1 MGVSERQL
9 TANRENAKNST
20 GPKTKN
26 GQAVASLNAS
36 RHGLFS
42 SRILLEDE
50 DPTEFQELLANLE
63 TTLRPVGAVELGL
76 VERIAV
82 TVWRQRRLVRA
93 ETATLHLARQPQKI
107 ARGVSSELGLGFGS
121 EFKEDDLAPYDAEQS
136 DWCEKTLEEIE
147 ALEELDFEIEF
158 KTLPKAAPLLFAQ
171 LKSDAEDDSDD
182 IAAYLKDY
190 DNGLS
195 GYASDIARWCREE
208 LRKAEK
214 RPHILALADQLRAK
228 RLVLPPETLA
238 LFTRYQTTL
247 DNQLYKALRAF
258 RDTQEWRLKTL
269 DVAGEQDKT
278 S

>member
-20 GPKTKN
+20 GPKSKN
-26 GQAVASLNAS
+26 GQAVACQNATQ
-36 RHGLFS
+36 HGLFS
-42 SRILLEDE
+42 SQLLLEGE
-50 DPTEFQELLANLE
+50 DPAEFQELLADLQA
-63 TTLRPVGAVELGL
+63 TLRPVGAVELGL

-107 ARGVSSELGLGFGS
+107 ASGVSSELGLGFGA
-121 EFKEDDLAPYDAEQS
+121 ELKEDDLAPYDADEA
-136 DWCEKTLEEIE
+136 DWCEKVLEEIE

-158 KTLPKAAPLLFAQ
+158 KTLPKAVPLLFAQ
-171 LKSDAEDDSDD
+171 LKSDAEDDGD
-182 IAAYLKDY
+182 IEAYLKDY
-190 DNGLS
+190 DKGLS

-214 RPHILALADQLRAK
+214 RPHILTLADQLRAK
-228 RLVLPPETLA
+228 RLVLPPDALA

-258 RDTQEWRLKTL
+258 RETQEWRLKTL

>member
-20 GPKTKN
+20 GAKSKN
-26 GQAVASLNAS
+26 GQAVTCQNATQ
-36 RHGLFS
+36 HGLFS
-42 SRILLEDE
+42 SRLLLEGE
-50 DPTEFQELLANLE
+50 DPAEFQRLLADLQA
-63 TTLRPVGAVELGL
+63 TLRPVGAVELGL

-82 TVWRQRRLVRA
+82 TMWRQRRLVRA

-107 ARGVSSELGLGFGS
+107 AGGISSELALGFGS
-121 EFKEDDLAPYDAEQS
+121 ELKEDDLAPYDAEQAE
-136 DWCEKTLEEIE
+136 WCEKVLEEIE

-158 KTLPKAAPLLFAQ
+158 NRLAKAVPLLFAQ
-171 LKSDAEDDSDD
+171 LKSDAEDDGED

-190 DNGLS
+190 DKGLR
-195 GYASDIARWCREE
+195 GYAMYIARWCREE
-208 LRKAEK
+208 LRRAEK
-214 RPHILALADQLRAK
+214 RPHVLALADQLRAK
-228 RLVLPPETLA
+228 RLVLPPDTLA

-258 RDTQEWRLKTL
+258 RETQEWRLKTL

>member
-9 TANRENAKNST
+9 TANRENAKYST
-20 GPKTKN
+20 GPKSKN
-26 GQAVASLNAS
+26 GQAVACQNATQ
-36 RHGLFS
+36 HGLFS
-42 SRILLEDE
+42 SRLLLEDE
-50 DPTEFQELLANLE
+50 DPAEFQELLGELQL
-63 TTLRPVGAVELGL
+63 TLRPVGAVELGL

-107 ARGVSSELGLGFGS
+107 ASGVSSELGLGFGA
-121 EFKEDDLAPYDAEQS
+121 ELKEDDLAPYDADEA
-136 DWCEKTLEEIE
+136 DWCEKVLEEIE

-158 KTLPKAAPLLFAQ
+158 KTLPKAVPLLFAQ
-171 LKSDAEDDSDD
+171 LKSDAEDDGD
-182 IAAYLKDY
+182 IEAYLKDY
-190 DNGLS
+190 DKGLS

-214 RPHILALADQLRAK
+214 RPHVLALADQLRAK
-228 RLVLPPETLA
+228 RLVLPPEALE

-258 RDTQEWRLKTL
+258 RETQEWRLKTL

>member
-20 GPKTKN
+20 GPKSKN
-26 GQAVASLNAS
+26 GQAVACQNATQ
-36 RHGLFS
+36 HGLFS
-42 SRILLEDE
+42 SQLLLEGE
-50 DPTEFQELLANLE
+50 DPAEFQELLADLQA
-63 TTLRPVGAVELGL
+63 TLRPVGAVELGL

-107 ARGVSSELGLGFGS
+107 ASGVSSELGLGFGA
-121 EFKEDDLAPYDAEQS
+121 ELKEDDLAPYDADEA
-136 DWCEKTLEEIE
+136 DWCEKVLEEIE

-158 KTLPKAAPLLFAQ
+158 KTLPKAVPLLFAQ
-171 LKSDAEDDSDD
+171 LKSDAEDDGD
-182 IAAYLKDY
+182 IEAYLKDY
-190 DNGLS
+190 DKGLS

-214 RPHILALADQLRAK
+214 RPHVLALADQLRAK
-228 RLVLPPETLA
+228 RLVLPPEALE

>member
-1 MGVSERQL
+1 MDVSERQL
-9 TANRENAKNST
+9 TANRENAKYST
-20 GPKTKN
+20 GPKSKN
-26 GQAVASLNAS
+26 GQAVACQNAT

-42 SRILLEDE
+42 SRLLLEGE
-50 DPTEFQELLANLE
+50 DPAEFQELLGELQL
-63 TTLRPVGAVELGL
+63 TLRPVGAVELGL

-82 TVWRQRRLVRA
+82 TMWRQRRLVCA
-93 ETATLHLARQPQKI
+93 ETATLQLSRQLKKI
-107 ARGVSSELGLGFGS
+107 ASGVSSELGLCFS
-121 EFKEDDLAPYDAEQS
+121 AELKEDDLTPFDTEQAE
-136 DWCEKTLEEIE
+136 WCEKVLEEIE

-158 KTLPKAAPLLFAQ
+158 KTLPKAVPLLFAQ
-171 LKSDAEDDSDD
+171 LKSDAEADGENIES
-182 IAAYLKDY
+182 YLKDY

-195 GYASDIARWCREE
+195 GYARDIARWCREE

-228 RLVLPPETLA
+228 RLVLPPDALA

-258 RDTQEWRLKTL
+258 RETQEWRLKTL

>member
-42 SRILLEDE
+42 SRLLLEDE
-50 DPTEFQELLANLE
+50 DPAEFHELLADLRA
-63 TTLRPVGAVELGL
+63 TLRPVGAVELGL
-76 VERIAV
+76 IERIAV
-82 TVWRQRRLVRA
+82 TMWRQRRLMRA
-93 ETATLHLARQPQKI
+93 ETATLHLSRQPKKI
-107 ARGVSSELGLGFGS
+107 ASGVSSELALDFGS
-121 EFKEDDLAPYDAEQS
+121 ELKEDDLAPYDAEQAE
-136 DWCEKTLEEIE
+136 WCEKVLEEIE

-158 KTLPKAAPLLFAQ
+158 NRLAKAVPLLFAQ
-171 LKSDAEDDSDD
+171 LKSDAEDDGED

-190 DNGLS
+190 DKGLR
-195 GYASDIARWCREE
+195 GYAMYIARWCREE
-208 LRKAEK
+208 LRRAEK
-214 RPHILALADQLRAK
+214 RPHVSALADQLRAK
-228 RLVLPPETLA
+228 RLVLPPDTLA

-258 RDTQEWRLKTL
+258 RETQEWRLKTL

>member
-9 TANRENAKNST
+9 TANGENAKNST
-20 GPKTKN
+20 GPKSKN
-26 GQAVASLNAS
+26 GQAVACRNAT

-42 SRILLEDE
+42 SRLLLEDE
-50 DPTEFQELLANLE
+50 DPAEFQELLADLQA
-63 TTLRPVGAVELGL
+63 TLRPVGAVELGL

-107 ARGVSSELGLGFGS
+107 ASGVSSELGLGFGA
-121 EFKEDDLAPYDAEQS
+121 ELKEDDLAPYDADEA
-136 DWCEKTLEEIE
+136 DWCEKVLEEIE

-158 KTLPKAAPLLFAQ
+158 KTLPKAVPLLFAQ
-171 LKSDAEDDSDD
+171 LKSDAEDDGD
-182 IAAYLKDY
+182 IEAYLKDY
-190 DNGLS
+190 DKGLS

-214 RPHILALADQLRAK
+214 RPHVLALADQLRAK
-228 RLVLPPETLA
+228 RLVLPPEALE

-258 RDTQEWRLKTL
+258 RETQEWRLKTL

>member
-20 GPKTKN
+20 GPKSKN
-26 GQAVASLNAS
+26 GQAVACQNATQ
-36 RHGLFS
+36 HGLFS
-42 SRILLEDE
+42 SQLLLEGE
-50 DPTEFQELLANLE
+50 DPAEFQELLADLQA
-63 TTLRPVGAVELGL
+63 TLRPVGAVELGL

-107 ARGVSSELGLGFGS
+107 ASGVSSELGLGFGA
-121 EFKEDDLAPYDAEQS
+121 ELKEDDLAPYDADEA
-136 DWCEKTLEEIE
+136 DWCEKVLEEIE

-158 KTLPKAAPLLFAQ
+158 KTLPKAVPLLFAQ
-171 LKSDAEDDSDD
+171 LKSDAEDDGD
-182 IAAYLKDY
+182 IEAYLKDY
-190 DNGLS
+190 DKGLS

-214 RPHILALADQLRAK
+214 RPHVLALADQLRAK
-228 RLVLPPETLA
+228 RLVLPPEALE

-258 RDTQEWRLKTL
+258 RETQEWRLKTL

>member
-42 SRILLEDE
+42 SRLLLEDE
-50 DPTEFQELLANLE
+50 DPAEFHELLADLRA
-63 TTLRPVGAVELGL
+63 TLRPVGAVELGL
-76 VERIAV
+76 IERIAV
-82 TVWRQRRLVRA
+82 TMWRQRRLMRA
-93 ETATLHLARQPQKI
+93 ETATLHLSRQPKKI
-107 ARGVSSELGLGFGS
+107 ASGVSSELALDFGS
-121 EFKEDDLAPYDAEQS
+121 ELKEDDLAPYDAEQAE
-136 DWCEKTLEEIE
+136 WCEKVLEEIE

-158 KTLPKAAPLLFAQ
+158 NRLAKAVPLLFAQ
-171 LKSDAEDDSDD
+171 LKSDAEDDGED

-190 DNGLS
+190 DKGLR
-195 GYASDIARWCREE
+195 GYAMYIARWCREE
-208 LRKAEK
+208 LRRAEK
-214 RPHILALADQLRAK
+214 RPHVLALADQLRAK
-228 RLVLPPETLA
+228 RLVLPPDTLA

-258 RDTQEWRLKTL
+258 RETQEWRLETL

>member
-20 GPKTKN
+20 GAKSKN
-26 GQAVASLNAS
+26 GQAVTCQNATQ
-36 RHGLFS
+36 HGLFS
-42 SRILLEDE
+42 SRLLLEGE
-50 DPTEFQELLANLE
+50 DPAEFQRLLADLQA
-63 TTLRPVGAVELGL
+63 TLRPVGAVELGL

-82 TVWRQRRLVRA
+82 TMWRQRRLVRA

-107 ARGVSSELGLGFGS
+107 AGGISSELAVGFGS
-121 EFKEDDLAPYDAEQS
+121 ELKEDDLAPYDAEQAE
-136 DWCEKTLEEIE
+136 WCEKVLEEIE

-158 KTLPKAAPLLFAQ
+158 QTLPKAAPLFFAQ
-171 LKSDAEDDSDD
+171 IKSDTEDDD
-182 IAAYLKDY
+182 IEAYLKDY
-190 DNGLS
+190 DNGLP
-195 GYASDIARWCREE
+195 GYAMYIARWCREE

-214 RPHILALADQLRAK
+214 RPHVLALADQLRAK
-228 RLVLPPETLA
+228 RLVLPPDTLA

-247 DNQLYKALRAF
+247 DNQLYKALRTF
-258 RDTQEWRLKTL
+258 RETQEWRLETL

>member
-20 GPKTKN
+20 GPKSKN
-26 GQAVASLNAS
+26 GKAVTCQNATH
-36 RHGLFS
+36 HGLFS
-42 SRILLEDE
+42 SRLLLEGE
-50 DPTEFQELLANLE
+50 DPAEFQGLLVDLQA
-63 TTLRPVGAVELGL
+63 TLRPVGAVELGL

-82 TVWRQRRLVRA
+82 TMWRQRRLVRA

-107 ARGVSSELGLGFGS
+107 AGGVSSELGLGFGS
-121 EFKEDDLAPYDAEQS
+121 ELKEGELAPYDAEQAE
-136 DWCEKTLEEIE
+136 WCEKVLEEIE

-158 KTLPKAAPLLFAQ
+158 KTLPKAAPLFFAQ
-171 LKSDAEDDSDD
+171 LKSDAEDDGED
-182 IAAYLKDY
+182 IAAFLKGY
-190 DNGLS
+190 EKGLT
-195 GYASDIARWCREE
+195 GYAGDIARWCREE
-208 LRKAEK
+208 LCKAGK

-228 RLVLPPETLA
+228 RLVLPPDALA

-258 RDTQEWRLKTL
+258 RETQEWRLKTL